1 MELKDFITQ
10 DKESIFKDFTKEE
23 IKHIRKSSSTEEQTI
38 ATLKF
43 IHDPEMSV
51 NIYDLGLVYDVCV
64 KANTAIIK
72 MTLTSATCP
81 VADFIL
87 REIKNKLILHVEK
100 IKKVDIELVWKPK
113 WQKNMMSEEAKF
125 ILGIE

>member
-1 MELKDFITQ
+1 
-10 DKESIFKDFTKEE
+10 
-23 IKHIRKSSSTEEQTI
+23 
-38 ATLKF
+38 
-43 IHDPEMSV
+43 MSV
-51 NIYDLGLVYDVCV
+51 KIYDLGLVYDVCV